1 MKIMNIKN
9 NVEGMESMGGKTIQ
23 QAAVFNY

>member
-1 MKIMNIKN
+1 MNIKN